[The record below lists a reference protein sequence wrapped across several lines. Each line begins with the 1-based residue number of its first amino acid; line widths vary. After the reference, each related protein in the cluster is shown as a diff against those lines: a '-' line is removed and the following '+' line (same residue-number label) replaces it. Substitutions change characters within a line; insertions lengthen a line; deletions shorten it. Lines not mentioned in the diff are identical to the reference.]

1 LKQDKKFEKG
11 LGLSMNITKQIKTLL
26 QEGELYHSQ
35 GLLDEALLK
44 YHHAA
49 DLIERHELL
58 KNRLKLLDAV
68 SKKIQ
73 RLKDEIQRIEK
84 APKKPEVSPKIQD
97 LIKRLFTFTPNLNE
111 DARALEGA
119 VALAKFGQFKRAIL
133 EFKGLLKKD
142 SLRVAAAKNIIR
154 CHMALSS
161 LDDAVAEY
169 EQWLSENIFLP
180 NQLQRV
186 RTFFENVVEKEGLD
200 IILPQT
206 QMTPDDVEPFIHIPE
221 IHDNKDRISDDDR
234 LIIEDLKVEDH
245 EDLDINSI
253 GITFD
258 RGPLK
263 DQVFEFKVRFQL
275 GNVVSLLISGRE
287 KDLIEN
293 FKVGTTINDVQYY
306 SNIALFNGSGLIT
319 AVKKIKI
326 GPLLGDYCVDIEA
339 AIG

>member
-1 LKQDKKFEKG
+1 M
-11 LGLSMNITKQIKTLL
+11 SMNIAKQIKTLL
-26 QEGELYHSQ
+26 QEAELYRSQ
-35 GLLDEALLK
+35 GLLDEALVK
-44 YHHAA
+44 YRHTE
-49 DLIERHELL
+49 DLIQRDEQL
-58 KNRLKLLDAV
+58 KNRLNLIDAV

-73 RLKDEIQRIEK
+73 RLKDEIQRIEN
-84 APKKPEVSPKIQD
+84 APKKPEVSAQIQD
-97 LIKRLFTFTPNLNE
+97 LIKKLFTFTPNLNE

-133 EFKGLLKKD
+133 EFKALLKRD

-161 LDDAVAEY
+161 VDDAVAEY
-169 EQWLSENIFLP
+169 EQWLSEDIFLP
-180 NQLQRV
+180 NQLQRLW
-186 RTFFENVVEKEGLD
+186 TFFENMLNKEGID
-200 IILPQT
+200 RILPQT
-206 QMTPDDVEPFIHIPE
+206 KMSADDVEPMIHIPE
-221 IHDNKDRISDDDR
+221 IHDVKDQTNADDR
-234 LIIEDLKVEDH
+234 LKIEEVKIEDE

-263 DQVFEFKVRFQL
+263 EQVFEFKVRFQL
-275 GNVVSLLISGRE
+275 GKVLSLLISGRE

-306 SNIALFNGSGLIT
+306 SNVAFFNGSGLIT

-326 GPLLGDYCVDIEA
+326 GPLRGDYCVDIEA
-339 AIG
+339 AIS

>member
-1 LKQDKKFEKG
+1 M
-11 LGLSMNITKQIKTLL
+11 SMNIAKQIKTLL
-26 QEGELYHSQ
+26 QEAELYRSQ
-35 GLLDEALLK
+35 GLLDEALVK
-44 YHHAA
+44 YRHAE
-49 DLIERHELL
+49 DLIRRDEQL
-58 KNRLKLLDAV
+58 KNRLNLIDAV

-73 RLKDEIQRIEK
+73 RLKDEIQRIEN
-84 APKKPEVSPKIQD
+84 APKKPEVSAQIQD
-97 LIKRLFTFTPNLNE
+97 LIKKLFTFTPNLNE

-133 EFKGLLKKD
+133 EFKALLKRD

-161 LDDAVAEY
+161 VDDAVAEY
-169 EQWLSENIFLP
+169 EQWLSEDIFLP
-180 NQLQRV
+180 NQLQRLW
-186 RTFFENVVEKEGLD
+186 TFFENMLNKEGID
-200 IILPQT
+200 RILPQT
-206 QMTPDDVEPFIHIPE
+206 KMSADDVEPMIHIPE
-221 IHDNKDRISDDDR
+221 IHDVKDQTNADDR
-234 LIIEDLKVEDH
+234 LKIEEVKIEDE

-263 DQVFEFKVRFQL
+263 EQIFEFKVRFQL
-275 GNVVSLLISGRE
+275 GKVLSLLISGRE

-306 SNIALFNGSGLIT
+306 SNVAFFNGSGLIT

-326 GPLLGDYCVDIEA
+326 GPLRGDYCVDIEA
-339 AIG
+339 AIS